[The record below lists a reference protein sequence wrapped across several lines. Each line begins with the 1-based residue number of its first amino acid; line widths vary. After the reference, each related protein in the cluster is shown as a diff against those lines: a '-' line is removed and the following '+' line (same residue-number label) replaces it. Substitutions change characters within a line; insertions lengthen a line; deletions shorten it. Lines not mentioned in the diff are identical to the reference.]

1 MNTAVNASPELKPTG
16 GGLYLSFTLA
26 GDEYAVDI
34 LSVREIR
41 ELCPITPLPQS
52 ARHVRGVMNL
62 RGAVVPVIDLRSA
75 LGLAETEYGK
85 YTVIVVLSVC
95 ERTIGFVVDGVSD
108 VLKLEESAIER
119 SLDLGVRVDSALISG
134 IGRVQDRFVVLLDV
148 ERIVG
153 VDIPGVNIS

>member
-1 MNTAVNASPELKPTG
+1 MNPSATAAPTVLPG
-16 GGLYLSFTLA
+16 RGLYLSFSLA

-34 LSVREIR
+34 LGVREIR
-41 ELCPITPLPQS
+41 EICPITPLPQS
-52 ARHVRGVMNL
+52 PRHVRGVMNL

-75 LGLAETEYGK
+75 LGLEETEYNK
-85 YTVIVVLSVC
+85 FTVIVVLSVHD
-95 ERTIGFVVDGVSD
+95 RTIGFVVDGVSD
-108 VLKLEESAIER
+108 VLSLDESAIER